1 MPIYEFYCP
10 DCHTIFNFLARTS
23 GTTKRPACPRCGR
36 ANLDRMFSRFAVS
49 KGQSDS
55 PAASE
60 ESSDL
65 DESKME
71 RALAEM
77 AEESEGIDEDNPRQ
91 MGRMMRKLY
100 ESSGMRLG
108 DNMAEA
114 IRRMEAGED
123 PDKIEA
129 EMGDLLGA
137 EEPQLGE
144 GGGDLRQFS
153 RRLKPLAVDETLY
166 DL

>member
-10 DCHTIFNFLARTS
+10 DCHTVFNFFAKTIN
-23 GTTKRPACPRCGR
+23 TAKRPACPRCNR
-36 ANLDRMFSRFAVS
+36 ADLDRMFSRFAVS
-49 KGQSDS
+49 KGLAES
-55 PAASE
+55 AAGE
-60 ESSDL
+60 TPPDM

-71 RALAEM
+71 QVFAEM
-77 AEESEGIDEDNPRQ
+77 ERESAGMNEDDPRQ

-100 ESSGMRLG
+100 DATGLRLG
-108 DNMAEA
+108 DNVAEA

-144 GGGDLRQFS
+144 GGGGLRQFS
-153 RRLKPLAVDETLY
+153 KRLRPPAVDETLY